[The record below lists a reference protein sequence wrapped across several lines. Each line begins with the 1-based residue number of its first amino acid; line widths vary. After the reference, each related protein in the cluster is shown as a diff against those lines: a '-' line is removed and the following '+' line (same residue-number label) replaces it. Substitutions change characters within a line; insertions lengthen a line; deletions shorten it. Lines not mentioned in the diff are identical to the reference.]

1 MSCKIIA
8 AHICISYGTRP
19 YSCADQETVLSE
31 YDNVLFV
38 VVFCFLVDEGGRT
51 QIPL

>member
-8 AHICISYGTRP
+8 AHIYISYGTRP
-19 YSCADQETVLSE
+19 YSCADQETVLLE

-38 VVFCFLVDEGGRT
+38 VVVVFVFVFFS
-51 QIPL
+51 